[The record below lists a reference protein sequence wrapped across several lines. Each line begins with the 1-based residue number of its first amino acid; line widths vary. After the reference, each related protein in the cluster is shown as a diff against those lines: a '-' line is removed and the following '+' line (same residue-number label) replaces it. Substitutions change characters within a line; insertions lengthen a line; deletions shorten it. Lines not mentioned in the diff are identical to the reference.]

1 MKALQ
6 DTITPECSSKRKG
19 SEFNG
24 QALGAAL
31 SLLHSFGGPA
41 QHKHRAFLSLQQLL
55 LELTFTVV
63 TQIESQFEFKLICM
77 A

>member
-1 MKALQ
+1 M
-6 DTITPECSSKRKG
+6 G

-31 SLLHSFGGPA
+31 SLLHSFGVPA
-41 QHKHRAFLSLQQLL
+41 QHEHRAFLSLQQLL
-55 LELTFTVV
+55 LELTFTLVA
-63 TQIESQFEFKLICM
+63 QIESQFEFKLICM